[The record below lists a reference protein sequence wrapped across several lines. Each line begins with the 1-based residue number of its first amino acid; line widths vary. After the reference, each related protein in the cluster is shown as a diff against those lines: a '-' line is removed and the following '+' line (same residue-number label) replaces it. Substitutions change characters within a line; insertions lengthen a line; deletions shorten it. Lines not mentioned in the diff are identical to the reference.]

1 MKRTLRTL
9 GTGLALLSLTLC
21 VRSLESQKPT
31 PPCSQCATWSVPQ
44 APFRVYGNTYYVG
57 THGLSSILI
66 DSGAGLVLIDGTLE
80 QSASQI
86 AANIRTVGFRIQDVK
101 LILNSHAHYD
111 HAGGIAELQRLSG
124 ANIVASKWSAAVLT
138 KGEVPKDDPQ
148 YGALQPIAPVAH
160 VRTLHDG
167 EILHLGN
174 LTLTPHA
181 TPGHTPGG
189 TSWTWQSCEAARCLN
204 MVYMDSVSAVS
215 ADGFKYSQR
224 PAYPH
229 MEDFEQSFTFLETTP
244 CDILITPHPEAS
256 ALWDRLDKR
265 NQGITPDPMIDPS
278 GCKKF
283 AITARAAVQ
292 KRVDT
297 ETAR

>member
-1 MKRTLRTL
+1 MKIFSKIL
-9 GTGLALLSLTLC
+9 GAVLLLPLLNPSPA
-21 VRSLESQKPT
+21 SPQKPAPACT
-31 PPCSQCATWSVPQ
+31 QCATWSVPQ
-44 APFRVYGNTYYVG
+44 TPFKVYGNTYYVG

-86 AANIRTVGFRIQDVK
+86 AANIRTLGFRIQDVK

-124 ANIVASKWSAAVLT
+124 ATVVASKWSAAVLS
-138 KGEVPKDDPQ
+138 KGDVAKDDPQ
-148 YGALQPIAPVAH
+148 YGQLQPIPPVAH
-160 VRTLHDG
+160 VRTLRDG
-167 EILHLGN
+167 EVLHLGN
-174 LTLTPHA
+174 LTLTPHS

-189 TSWTWQSCEAARCLN
+189 TSWTWQSCEANRCLN

-215 ADGFKYSQR
+215 ADGFKYTQR
-224 PAYPH
+224 PGLSQ
-229 MEDFEQSFTFLETTP
+229 MQDFDQSLTFLETTP
-244 CDILITPHPEAS
+244 CDILLTPHPEAS

-265 NQGITPDPMIDPS
+265 NQGITPDPIIDPS
-278 GCKKF
+278 ACKTF
-283 AITARAAVQ
+283 ATTARAAIQ
-292 KRVDT
+292 KRVAT